1 MKCPI
6 HLELQHSNNV
16 AFFFLFFFFSPL
28 FVTVE
33 TGSFFVLKLK
43 IKLKTNF
50 SLRSSFCMLWKN
62 TSFAE
67 TCPVSKRE

>member
-6 HLELQHSNNV
+6 HLELQQCNN
-16 AFFFLFFFFSPL
+16 AAFFFFSLL

-33 TGSFFVLKLK
+33 TGSVFVLKLK

-50 SLRSSFCMLWKN
+50 SLRSSLCMLWKN